1 MAGAAGCR
9 SEEAGVAGTN
19 PVAVQRPGA
28 EARLAAAEGWP
39 AAEVESE
46 EGVEV
51 AVEVAVVRLLRD
63 RWVRRDR
70 SWIRS

>member
-1 MAGAAGCR
+1 
-9 SEEAGVAGTN
+9 VAGTN

-46 EGVEV
+46 AGEEGVAVEV

>member
-1 MAGAAGCR
+1 
-9 SEEAGVAGTN
+9 
-19 PVAVQRPGA
+19 
-28 EARLAAAEGWP
+28 
-39 AAEVESE
+39 
-46 EGVEV
+46 VEV

>member
-1 MAGAAGCR
+1 
-9 SEEAGVAGTN
+9 VAGTN

-46 EGVEV
+46 AGAEGVEVAVAVAVEV

>member
-1 MAGAAGCR
+1 M
-9 SEEAGVAGTN
+9 AGTN

-39 AAEVESE
+39 AAEVEA
-46 EGVEV
+46 V
-51 AVEVAVVRLLRD
+51 AVAVVEAVAVAVVRLLRD

>member
-1 MAGAAGCR
+1 M
-9 SEEAGVAGTN
+9 AGTN

-46 EGVEV
+46 AGAEGVAVEV

>member
-1 MAGAAGCR
+1 
-9 SEEAGVAGTN
+9 VAGTN

-39 AAEVESE
+39 AAVVARV
-46 EGVEV
+46 GGGAGVVVAVEV

>member
-1 MAGAAGCR
+1 M
-9 SEEAGVAGTN
+9 AGTN